1 MSRLTVRGATSQ
13 RDINRLFELSNDNQF
28 GRNEAYY
35 KLQHYEDLEEQLEKL
50 YGGKMPLDEVVENLN
65 RVVQNGE
72 EKLDYARIL
81 TNAEAERW
89 DKWKDLEEQGRLLE
103 LPCAVG
109 DTVYLISSQYSECSK
124 YQERFNDCN
133 CQGCEDE
140 CDSYKDYFIHVN
152 ENISAEWIVRA
163 MRLNR
168 FGENVFLTQEAA
180 EAKLAEVKGK

>member
-13 RDINRLFELSNDNQF
+13 RDIDRLFELSNDNQF

-65 RVVQNGE
+65 RVIQNGE

-81 TNAEAERW
+81 TNAEAEKW

-103 LPCAVG
+103 LPCEK
-109 DTVYLISSQYSECSK
+109 VYRIMNYDSPKYAFIDSIPIEMMLIYDLK
-124 YQERFNDCN
+124 HIDN
-133 CQGCEDE
+133 G
-140 CDSYKDYFIHVN
+140 
-152 ENISAEWIVRA
+152 NIFFSTKEK
-163 MRLNR
+163 
-168 FGENVFLTQEAA
+168 A
-180 EAKLAEVKGK
+180 EAKLKGMEGAK